1 MFSDKVKEVT
11 KKLYIFVT
19 QINHELYLDRNGF
32 KLHLDCIFPSGLCG
46 GTGQARIFRRHG
58 RISGDYQFYFC
69 FFQNGIRNFI
79 GADGGTVALAGHHE
93 DWRKRRRYT
102 AFRPPAESAVFETV
116 SGNPQRAS
124 GDGKYFHE
132 PGGEYAGTGQCRHT
146 SRPESHGGTAGTEPA
161 QGHGQQPDDHVSGAE
176 HVGTDTDSHQH
187 HGIPGTNGSRTT
199 HGRVCSDSIGD
210 FLFDDGRHHCGQSV
224 PAHQLAEPDHP
235 VVSRWSQP
243 AHCRHHLAFP
253 SA

>member
-1 MFSDKVKEVT
+1 MA
-11 KKLYIFVT
+11 LNYIWIAFFLLAFV
-19 QINHELYLDRNGF
+19 
-32 KLHLDCIFPSGLCG
+32 
-46 GTGQARIFRRHG
+46 
-58 RISGDYQFYFC
+58 
-69 FFQNGIRNFI
+69 
-79 GADGGTVALAGHHE
+79 VALVKLIFLGDTAVFPEIINSTFASSKTAFEISLGLTGVLSLWLGIMKIGE
-93 DWRKRRRYT
+93 KGCYP

-116 SGNPQRAS
+116 SGDSQRAS

-132 PGGEYAGTGQCRHT
+132 PGGEYAGTGQCRHAA
-146 SRPESHGGTAGTEPA
+146 RPESHGGTTGAEPA
-161 QGHGQQPDDHVSGAE
+161 KGYGQQPDDHVSGAE

-224 PAHQLAEPDHP
+224 PAHQLAEPNHP
-235 VVSRWSQP
+235 AVPRRGQS